1 MRTSIR
7 EINRWTRG
15 LSVVVLIAFSLF
27 AVHLARTQ
35 RDETHS
41 LIAFSNDSGI
51 VIMNPDGSQQRELG
65 VLASQPQ
72 WSPDGQGIALLSR
85 EPSDVGETFNQ
96 VYLFEVNSGELL
108 PLTNLDG
115 SKNYPRWSPD
125 GSWIAFTNSEAGIP
139 QDEIYLVRP
148 DGSQL
153 TRVTN
158 TPDADEQ
165 LLSWT
170 PDGQHLLIRSVQG
183 IESGVF
189 QINLDGTGLAP
200 QPMFPP
206 RTLFAAWSPDTQR
219 IAIGVYDAG
228 QYKIH
233 IMNADGSG
241 SLTIPPNE
249 LDGVEP
255 TWSPD
260 SQYIAFSS
268 GVVQIGNTNIF
279 TVRYDGTDLTALTD
293 TRDNHSPTWSPIL
306 PGPAPTAAP
315 STLTPIPVTLTPS
328 ALECSDAPPSRL
340 NIGMSAAV
348 VTPTEQEPERQNLR
362 VRDAAEGDP
371 VDLLEPGTGFRI
383 VGGPECGAAGQRW
396 WEIETLDGSVRGWS
410 VEGFAPDDYLMVPF

>member
-1 MRTSIR
+1 MNALIQMR
-7 EINRWTRG
+7 RWWMSG
-15 LSVVVLIAFSLF
+15 LAVAGVAVLLML
-27 AVHLARTQ
+27 AVQLVWTQ
-35 RDETHS
+35 EGDTHS

-72 WSPDGQGIALLSR
+72 WSPDGQRIALLSR
-85 EPSDVGETFNQ
+85 EPSEVGETFNQ
-96 VYLFEVNSGELL
+96 VYLFEQESDDLF

-115 SKNYPRWSPD
+115 FKNYPRWSAD

-165 LLSWT
+165 LLNWT
-170 PDGQHLLIRSVQG
+170 PDGQHLLIRLVQG
-183 IESGVF
+183 TESGVY

-206 RTLFAAWSPDTQR
+206 RTLFAAWSPDTQK

-241 SLTIPPNE
+241 SVTIPGNE

-268 GVVQIGNTNIF
+268 GGVQVGNTNIF
-279 TVRYDGTDLTALTD
+279 TARYDGTDLTALTD
-293 TRDNHSPTWSPIL
+293 TRDNHSPSWSPPL

-315 STLTPIPVTLTPS
+315 PTLTPIPVTLTPS

-348 VTPTEQEPERQNLR
+348 VMPSAEEPERQNLR
-362 VRDAAEGDP
+362 VRDAVEGEP
-371 VDLLEPGTGFRI
+371 IGLLEPGTGFRI
-383 VGGPECGAAGQRW
+383 VGGPECGANGQRW